1 MAVVGSLDQL
11 AGLVLDGRYRLVRRV
26 GEGGFGVV
34 YRGEVAGS
42 PMPVAV
48 KLLRFPADAT
58 DDERAA
64 LLQKFAHEAAVLRKL
79 RHPNI
84 VSALDGGLVT
94 LADGTR
100 TAYLVLEWCEG
111 STLKDR
117 LQATRGRGLPP
128 REAWRLLRPVCEA
141 AAHAHAHGVV
151 HRDLKPAN
159 VMLVPTRGGVVPR
172 VIDFGIAKAM
182 SPDVAVGSGDT
193 MTTTVARAFTPAYA
207 APEQVVGLRSG
218 PWTDVHA
225 LALMLVELV
234 AGRPAYEPEQ
244 ERFAIIAPTRP
255 TPKTLGLDVGPW
267 EVVLASALAL
277 QPGDRIPNAAT
288 LLCALDEGLDAA
300 DAALCDRSPPPL
312 VVGAQRSPS
321 LTTTAPDAPR
331 PRRARSLALAFTIGV
346 ATVGAVG
353 AGALVLV
360 PRLARGRA
368 GAAAPSI
375 SEDAADH
382 ALDCD
387 QTARSLDEPEG
398 ASRLTRCPGGCERTR
413 GTVWGTD
420 IYTDDSPVCAAAA
433 HAGVVGRGGGRVL
446 VTFAAGV
453 AAYVGTKR
461 NGITSV
467 TWDKGWGRSFYVRA
481 VDARG
486 APTSPPPPGADPK
499 SPLVTCTD
507 SPQAL
512 ALRGLSRVTCPAGC
526 PAARVYGSGPYSS
539 DSSLCAAAR
548 HAGAL
553 PDGGAIGFSLGPA
566 TKGFKGSTRHG
577 VVTSDWGGDHQTFT
591 LVR

>member
-48 KLLRFPADAT
+48 KLLRLPDDAT
-58 DDERAA
+58 DDERAT

-84 VSALDGGLVT
+84 VSALDGGPRHARRRHAHRLPGARVVR
-94 LADGTR
+94 G
-100 TAYLVLEWCEG
+100 EHPEG
-111 STLKDR
+111 SPPSDARARARRARGLEALAPR
-117 LQATRGRGLPP
+117 VRGRRARARARRGPP
-128 REAWRLLRPVCEA
+128 RSEARQRDARPDA
-141 AAHAHAHGVV
+141 S
-151 HRDLKPAN
+151 
-159 VMLVPTRGGVVPR
+159 GGVVPR

-182 SPDVAVGSGDT
+182 SPDAAVGSGDT

-225 LALMLVELV
+225 LALMLVELLV

-277 QPGDRIPNAAT
+277 QPGDRIPNAAA

-312 VVGAQRSPS
+312 VVGAERSPS

-375 SEDAADH
+375 SEDPADH
-382 ALDCD
+382 ALDCR

-433 HAGVVGRGGGRVL
+433 HAGVIGRGGGRVL

-481 VDARG
+481 VDAQGRADLAAATG
-486 APTSPPPPGADPK
+486 RRPQEPPRHVHRLAAGPGAAR
-499 SPLVTCTD
+499 PLTRDLPC
-507 SPQAL
+507 
-512 ALRGLSRVTCPAGC
+512 GLPGR
-526 PAARVYGSGPYSS
+526 ARVRQRPLLVGLVVVRGRAPRGRP
-539 DSSLCAAAR
+539 AR
-548 HAGAL
+548 WRRDRLLARPCRQGLQGEHEARRG
-553 PDGGAIGFSLGPA
+553 DLGL
-566 TKGFKGSTRHG
+566 G
-577 VVTSDWGGDHQTFT
+577 W
-591 LVR
+591 